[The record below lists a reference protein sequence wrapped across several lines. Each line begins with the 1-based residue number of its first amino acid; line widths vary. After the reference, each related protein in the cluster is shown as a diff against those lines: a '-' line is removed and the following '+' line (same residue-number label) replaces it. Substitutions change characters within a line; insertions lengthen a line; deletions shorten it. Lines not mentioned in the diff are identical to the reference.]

1 MSAAEERVARV
12 RASLANTL
20 LPLPGS
26 NNATTASTSSS
37 TKKDESA
44 TESGDFLA
52 FGDTKNTLTNSTSS
66 AKLPTGGIASM
77 IAAYGKVKSATEEVE
92 ELGAR
97 DYLLKHNP
105 SSLLNGG
112 SERRVTELNKTFLK
126 NTIRS
131 VESHNRREQ
140 VDSAWRQHKLLKR
153 LDHDQLVNDE
163 ENTSDIDDGEEI
175 NKSEDGDGD
184 EILSFSID
192 HGPRKPTISHPTT
205 TDGNITTNSTNSCYH
220 DESSLRKRSRAGASE
235 DSDDS
240 DADSYNSDSTA
251 SSDSRS
257 SRSSGR
263 SARRSAATSSDV
275 MPSSTAAVDDYT
287 TQRAL
292 WAQRKAQALLGP
304 TVVLSKDDTPED
316 GEVKEKKKSKPPKE
330 KKSKKDKKEKKDKK
344 DKKEKKEKESKHS
357 KHKKRRH

>member
-12 RASLANTL
+12 RASLASTL

-26 NNATTASTSSS
+26 DNTNTAPTSSS
-37 TKKDESA
+37 IKKDESA
-44 TESGDFLA
+44 TESGDFVA
-52 FGDTKNTLTNSTSS
+52 FGDTKKTPTNSTNIT
-66 AKLPTGGIASM
+66 KLPTGGIASM
-77 IAAYGKVKSATEEVE
+77 IAAYGKAKSATEEVE

-131 VESHNRREQ
+131 VESHNRREH

-153 LDHDQLVNDE
+153 LDHDQLVNDKG
-163 ENTSDIDDGEEI
+163 NTSDIDDGEEI
-175 NKSEDGDGD
+175 NKSENGDGD

-192 HGPRKPTISHPTT
+192 HGPRKSTISHPTS
-205 TDGNITTNSTNSCYH
+205 TDGNITTNSTNSCYN
-220 DESSLRKRSRAGASE
+220 DDSSPRKRSRAVASE

-240 DADSYNSDSTA
+240 DADSHYSDSDA
-251 SSDSRS
+251 SSDSHS
-257 SRSSGR
+257 SRCSGR

-275 MPSSTAAVDDYT
+275 MPSSATAVDDYT

-304 TVVLSKDDTPED
+304 TIVLSKDDTPEE
-316 GEVKEKKKSKPPKE
+316 GEIKELE
-330 KKSKKDKKEKKDKK
+330 I
-344 DKKEKKEKESKHS
+344 
-357 KHKKRRH
+357 